1 MRRPKSKELIS
12 QPIIVEVEEQTPNT
26 KIDIEENKTPSVSR
40 RRPRTV
46 VKALTTS
53 ELSEKYNK
61 LLDHRLEIAKFQKTI
76 LENQIN
82 NQQEEHELK
91 IQLLKYQISIEKK
104 KL

>member
-1 MRRPKSKELIS
+1 M
-12 QPIIVEVEEQTPNT
+12 VEVEEPTANSKT
-26 KIDIEENKTPSVSR
+26 VIEENKTPTNVSR

-53 ELSEKYNK
+53 ELSNKYNE

-76 LENQIN
+76 LENQIKC
-82 NQQEEHELK
+82 QQEEHELK
-91 IQLLKYQISIEKK
+91 MQLITFQISVEKN